1 MEGSSIMAPRRSLRI
16 QPWRAVLRRDY
27 LVASGSFAD
36 FQRKQFAPLGPNL
49 HLGPIG
55 WDAALW
61 TNCGR
66 IFSGKAA
73 MNDLALSLIVGGAA
87 LVCSGLVFLLPSGST
102 RQERDESIDESRD
115 SVDLH
120 LQELR
125 RRRDGL
131 S

>member
-1 MEGSSIMAPRRSLRI
+1 MEVELNITTVGTALL
-16 QPWRAVLRRDY
+16 VLGLAY
-27 LVASGSFAD
+27 L
-36 FQRKQFAPLGPNL
+36 L
-49 HLGPIG
+49 
-55 WDAALW
+55 
-61 TNCGR
+61 
-66 IFSGKAA
+66 
-73 MNDLALSLIVGGAA
+73 
-87 LVCSGLVFLLPSGST
+87 SGLVFLLPSGST